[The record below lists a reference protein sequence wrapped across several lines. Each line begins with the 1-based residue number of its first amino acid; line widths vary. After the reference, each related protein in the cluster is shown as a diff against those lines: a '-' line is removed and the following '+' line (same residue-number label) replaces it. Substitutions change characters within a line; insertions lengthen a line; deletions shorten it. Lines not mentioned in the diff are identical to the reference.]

1 MKLLF
6 SIFILILFSFAS
18 AIAVNTN
25 LDSLNRIAKTTT
37 DENQRV
43 ATYWNLADI
52 YIDKPEEK
60 HYFKLLYQSALKT
73 KNKALALDALS
84 KLANSYILN
93 GSIDSVHYCMDLI
106 REKTEAQTENKYLSA
121 LRIKLFNYGFD
132 QGKKKADEALASELD
147 FFKTA
152 DKNNIY
158 IQIEMAYISG
168 KSLLEDSRYEEADV
182 HLEQAWKLSQKLT
195 NQDDMQYQIITGWTY
210 ANNLRGVGDTKK
222 CIESL
227 ENILELRKSIY
238 KKNYLGK
245 RPYYNIERHYIQ
257 CYASLMMHAAT
268 LPKEKLQYYI
278 HEIKKLGTHATDPF
292 DRYNY
297 LLAMNNYYLFMKDH
311 SNALKTIDEQIK
323 VLRVFSP
330 KTLPYKFMLQS
341 GIYED
346 LGNYRNALDKYKT
359 YVQYKDSFASKER
372 EEQLNTLQ
380 VEYEV
385 DKLKFEKINLESR
398 NKLIL
403 VIALSVI
410 LLLAIA
416 LCIYLYSNLKKEK
429 LMKKKLSHL
438 HKKAGESERMK
449 TVFINSMCHEI
460 RTPLNAIVGFSD
472 IILEGDYD
480 DESKAEFGELIKLN
494 TELLTSLVNDM
505 LVVSNLDSSS
515 DMLPC
520 EAANINDICREVF
533 ETAKSRNQK
542 PVEYV
547 LDLPEEEILFSTHA
561 RNLSLVLENLL
572 RNAAKFT
579 QEGCI
584 TLELLRDRDTN
595 SICIQVTDTG
605 CGIPPDK
612 QEVIFERFMKLDSFV
627 QGNGL
632 GLFLSKLIITRLMGT
647 IRVDASYTGGARFII
662 SLPVLPM

>member
-1 MKLLF
+1 MKQLF
-6 SIFILILFSFAS
+6 SILVLILCSFTS
-18 AIAVNTN
+18 VIAATAKR
-25 LDSLNRIAKTTT
+25 DSLMRIAQTTT
-37 DENQRV
+37 DENLRV
-43 ATYWNLADI
+43 ATYRNLADI

-60 HYFKLLYQSALKT
+60 HYLKLLYQSALKT
-73 KNKALALDALS
+73 KNKALALNALS
-84 KLANSYILN
+84 DLTSSHILT
-93 GSIDSVHYCMDLI
+93 GSIDSAHYYMDLI
-106 REKTEAQTENKYLSA
+106 KEETEAQTENKYLSA

-168 KSLLEDSRYEEADV
+168 ESLLEFSKYKEAGV
-182 HLEQAWKLSQKLT
+182 HFEQAWQLSQKLT
-195 NQDDMQYQIITGWTY
+195 DPEDMRYQIITGWTY
-210 ANNLRGVGDTKK
+210 ANNLRDMEDMEK

-227 ENILELRKSIY
+227 ENMLELYKSVY

-245 RPYYNIERHYIQ
+245 RPYYNIERHYLQ
-257 CYASLMMHAAT
+257 CYASLLMHAAT

-278 HEIKKLGTHATDPF
+278 DEIKKLGPHTTDPF

-297 LLAMNNYYLFMKDH
+297 LLAMNNYYLFIKDYP
-311 SNALKTIDEQIK
+311 SALKTIDEQIK
-323 VLRVFSP
+323 VLRIFSP
-330 KTLPYKFMLQS
+330 IMLPYKFMLQS
-341 GIYED
+341 NIYED

-372 EEQLNTLQ
+372 DEQLNTLQ

-385 DKLKFEKINLESR
+385 DKLKFEKMNLESR

-438 HKKAGESERMK
+438 HEKAGESERMK
-449 TVFINSMCHEI
+449 TEFINSMCHEI

-505 LVVSNLDSSS
+505 LVVSNLDSSTE
-515 DMLPC
+515 MLPC
-520 EAANINDICREVF
+520 EVANMNDICREVF

-584 TLELLRDRDTN
+584 TLELLRDRDAN

-632 GLFLSKLIITRLMGT
+632 GLFLSKLIISRLMGT